1 MRAWGATMQHYRWNE
16 VEKKQLD
23 ALTTRQVIHGETMT
37 IARFDIRKGGAVP
50 EHSHVNEQI
59 ATIQSGSVRFIVGG
73 DMVILHAGESL
84 CIPPNVPHSA
94 EALEDSTAVETFSP
108 PRRDW
113 M

>member
-1 MRAWGATMQHYRWNE
+1 MQHYRWSE

-23 ALTTRQVIHGETMT
+23 ALTTRQAIHGETMT
-37 IARFDIRKGGAVP
+37 IAHYSIRKGGAVA

-59 ATIQSGSVRFIVGG
+59 SSIESGSAQFKVGG
-73 DMVILHAGESL
+73 ETVVLHAGESL

-94 EALEDSTAVETFSP
+94 VALEDSKVVETFSP